1 MYTDPKGLYQEH
13 RQTLWLSNPANARQF
28 ALRIFFMVYVALA
41 TALIG
46 LMLLSFAVGAFT
58 VYGTGLGAAS
68 ISREVGRIP
77 FFVVGIP
84 IVFPVSVTVGEL
96 FAIIWSIYLLLLVV
110 ALSGPSKN
118 FLSAISDLLHLT
130 PNGTKWNS
138 AFNVAR
144 MFSILV
150 VLITLIDFFQERAGI
165 PTGSLPEADPIV
177 KFVILSYAPLVEEI
191 GFRVTII
198 GLTAIVLLKGRQLGS
213 KAVYVLWSPAKY
225 LKLFLKEEYKSAFRY
240 VLVAVAVSAVF
251 FGAAHVL
258 YGAGWKLGKVTTS
271 TLAGLGLG
279 WLYLEYGFAAAVLLH
294 WSFNY
299 FGSSFFYFSKATG
312 GSPIDPIIDFL
323 LFALGTISL
332 VNYGISQYTRTASPS
347 N

>member
-1 MYTDPKGLYQEH
+1 M
-13 RQTLWLSNPANARQF
+13 A
-28 ALRIFFMVYVALA
+28 YVALA

-58 VYGTGLGAAS
+58 VYDTSLGAS
-68 ISREVGRIP
+68 SLSREIDRIP

-84 IVFPVSVTVGEL
+84 IVVPVSLTVAEL
-96 FAIIWSIYLLLLVV
+96 FAIIWSIYLLLFVV

-118 FLSAISDLLHLT
+118 FFSAVRYLLHLD
-130 PNGTKWNS
+130 PNGTKGNS

-144 MFSILV
+144 MFSTLV
-150 VLITLIDFFQERAGI
+150 LLITLIQFFQERAGI
-165 PTGSLPEADPIV
+165 PSGSLPESDPIV
-177 KFVILSYAPLVEEI
+177 MFLFVSYAPLVEEI

-198 GLTAIVLLKGRQLGS
+198 GLTAILLLKGRQLGL
-213 KAVYVLWSPAKY
+213 KALYVLWSPARY
-225 LKLFLKEEYKSAFRY
+225 LKLYLNEEYKTAFRY
-240 VLVAVAVSAVF
+240 ALVAVGVSAVF

-258 YGAGWKLGKVTTS
+258 YGAGWKVGKVTTS
-271 TLAGLGLG
+271 ALAGLGLG

-312 GSPIDPIIDFL
+312 GLPIDPVIDFV
-323 LFALGTISL
+323 LFALGTLSF
-332 VNYGISQYTRTASPS
+332 VNYGISQYTKNRFPVSLTS
-347 N
+347 